1 MERGFYNEDI
11 EELLKQKA
19 DQYRMYPSDKVW
31 KGIQRSL
38 HPSRKWYWLGFML
51 FLSAIGYYA
60 FVELFI
66 PGTSKPLSQNN
77 TSSSS
82 PIPQPANDQTTAKA
96 VIVPFGN
103 AQKQGSHT
111 GNHTEHRS
119 FVLNPVPFT
128 NEPINTSA
136 AVTANNNTLAFT
148 TEAPVFDLTTRR
160 IIHDIRA
167 LPENNLT
174 LINSQEGN
182 EQVIDAN
189 ASSVSKAAL
198 DQAIQALVP
207 ELATPAN
214 GTKLN
219 DKTVEQGDGQRIN
232 WLHEMAVYEL
242 QTQKP
247 KRLSWQI
254 AFTPTMNYRK
264 LTSNNRYNTAPD
276 AKNLPIAGRVEGN
289 PDDLVTHKPA
299 LGFEFGSHMMYAAN
313 KTFTFR
319 AGVQFNYS
327 RYDIQ
332 AYSSVE
338 TEKATIALNSSTG
351 LPTGDALTSYTN
363 IRNFGGEEVENL
375 RNQYFQLSM
384 PIGLEVNLLGSN
396 KLQVGVAGTLQ
407 PTYLMNRNTYL
418 ITTDYKNYT
427 KEPSLVRRVN
437 LHTSAEA
444 FVAYKTGD
452 LKWQVGP
459 QFRYQLLSS
468 YIREYPIR
476 EQLMEFGIK
485 IGVAKTIR

>member
-60 FVELFI
+60 FVELFV
-66 PGTSKPLSQNN
+66 PTTSKPVSQNN
-77 TSSSS
+77 ASSSS
-82 PIPQPANDQTTAKA
+82 PIPQPANDQTTARA

-103 AQKQGSHT
+103 PQKQATHS
-111 GNHTEHRS
+111 GNHTERRS
-119 FVLNPVPFT
+119 FVLNPVPL
-128 NEPINTSA
+128 NEAPINTSA
-136 AVTANNNTLAFT
+136 AIATNDNNLAFASET
-148 TEAPVFDLTTRR
+148 PVFDIATRR
-160 IIHDIRA
+160 MIHDIHA
-167 LPENNLT
+167 LPGDQLP
-174 LINSQEGN
+174 LINSPEGHEQDN
-182 EQVIDAN
+182 EGSTSPVSQ
-189 ASSVSKAAL
+189 SSIH
-198 DQAIQALVP
+198 QAIQALVP
-207 ELATPAN
+207 EVATPAS
-214 GTKLN
+214 GDQLN
-219 DKTVEQGDGQRIN
+219 KKTGEEEDGQRIN

-264 LTSNNRYNTAPD
+264 LTSNNRYNPAPD
-276 AKNLPIAGRVEGN
+276 AKNLPIAMRVEGN

-299 LGFEFGSHMMYAAN
+299 LGFEFGSHLMYAAN
-313 KTFTFR
+313 KTFTLR
-319 AGVQFNYS
+319 AGLQFNYS

-351 LPTGDALTSYTN
+351 FPTGGALTSYTN

-384 PIGLEVNLLGSN
+384 PIGLEVYLLGSS

-459 QFRYQLLSS
+459 QFRYQLFSS
-468 YIREYPIR
+468 YVREYPIR